1 MERDFIK
8 DRAMKYIC
16 YNWMPLLASQ
26 GLDLPPEFY
35 KNAGTSRLH
44 NLPPLDPDKLQHN
57 ETIFIKTDYI
67 VNGFF
72 QNHYLHKI
80 NKRFNLISG
89 VSAYHLGRDGGNA
102 YKAILDHP
110 HLNKWICSN
119 PPDIDDE
126 RIIPMPIGFQEPDR
140 KGGYQEFLEQI
151 QDCRTAFEKKEDGIF
166 LPYHDLNTNPQR
178 AQLFQKLSQ
187 LPFVHAQT
195 EKQDLVEYYAS
206 LDKYKFVIGL
216 EGRGP
221 DIHRNY
227 ETLLAG
233 AIPISIKNVI
243 KRVFDY
249 HEVESVFLNSWD
261 ELNNNLFDNLL
272 QASYNITRNDDFLII
287 DKHFSHL
294 KKVLAE
300 GIK

>member
-1 MERDFIK
+1 
-8 DRAMKYIC
+8 
-16 YNWMPLLASQ
+16 
-26 GLDLPPEFY
+26 
-35 KNAGTSRLH
+35 
-44 NLPPLDPDKLQHN
+44 
-57 ETIFIKTDYI
+57 
-67 VNGFF
+67 
-72 QNHYLHKI
+72 
-80 NKRFNLISG
+80 
-89 VSAYHLGRDGGNA
+89 
-102 YKAILDHP
+102 
-110 HLNKWICSN
+110 
-119 PPDIDDE
+119 
-126 RIIPMPIGFQEPDR
+126 
-140 KGGYQEFLEQI
+140 
-151 QDCRTAFEKKEDGIF
+151 
-166 LPYHDLNTNPQR
+166 
-178 AQLFQKLSQ
+178 
-187 LPFVHAQT
+187 VHTQT

-287 DKHFSHL
+287 DKHSSHL
-294 KKVLAE
+294 KKVLAK
-300 GIK
+300 GTK